1 MAEEFV
7 TLNEFI
13 SSDKSRRVGFECRER
28 FQGGSLLKCTCGPQA
43 AAWSHASTLRRFLP
57 AAGGRDPKPIQWNH
71 KNKMKRW

>member
-57 AAGGRDPKPIQWNH
+57 AAAEEIRNPFNGITKTR
-71 KNKMKRW
+71 